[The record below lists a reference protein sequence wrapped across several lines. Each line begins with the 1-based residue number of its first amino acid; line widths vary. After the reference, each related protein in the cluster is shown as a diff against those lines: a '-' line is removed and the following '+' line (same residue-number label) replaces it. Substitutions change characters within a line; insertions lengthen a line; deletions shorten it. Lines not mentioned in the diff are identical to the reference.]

1 MAGVPEKVVQE
12 VEAMMSSTA
21 PVNTK
26 VDQIVQLLRT
36 HGLAHDQVLTP
47 SQILVHPE
55 NRGKSMVSYY
65 DVWSKGSQMTSV
77 GFQPKLLDGQTIC
90 TQMATAET
98 KRLAQV
104 QANRQLVSEAKG
116 HLAPVS
122 GQEGFLSLAGS
133 HSVAFLR
140 CLQAGIQGPEGY
152 HVAIAKSDPA
162 WRAIEQGWC
171 WIVLAASIEEAMP
184 QLPNFIQHAA
194 NSSNSISKAINELEV
209 ALHVATAFEKGL
221 SLPDAIQQA
230 SQGDVR
236 CRASVPAI
244 AKFVQNFGG
253 GSQGFPLLHFLA
265 NFGKQFN
272 ATLLVG
278 TELMSTLVSLDFK
291 QATCIFPMLRVAA
304 WATMLTSPKSQDGFS
319 RILSTND
326 LQKLKA
332 PGMLDQVTQAEN
344 MLQEAWKVQQDLLV
358 EQTHHASHL
367 TKCFGRFAVRVC
379 LFLTNKQRAGRE
391 TKHWQS
397 LQAILTAYTKEIQDS
412 SAGDAI
418 ADHSMTPNMQVT
430 DVLAASNKTIAMLQ
444 NNHMELGKLY
454 TTKDHG
460 AKVFKLTDVTD
471 DHATMT
477 HKPLFQDEEEVHVPL
492 QKLPMWKATKAM
504 MPMLCPQDLAREG
517 MTAKL
522 LLEERARS
530 EVQLALHRAA
540 EKHHVDAQTIA
551 FGQNPQG
558 LFAIKTIRKTIRLV
572 PLGTVNK
579 AKSTA
584 KETKLLIQH
593 GGHSW
598 TIGPFRQNAQFER
611 ARPPRLPA
619 VCQLGPNQMLQEV
632 RPRWQPFQ
640 QMLGQAG
647 PLCGQKDQRHRRHNR
662 HSSPLEPKVGA
673 HVVRCQPPGADL
685 SPPCPRDETM
695 EEFQVSMEPSTAST
709 SFQNWLRAQLVAVHE
724 ATHGDQGSNADLTRI
739 IKAQAMKAQQDSK
752 ATVSKQNMKKP
763 AASKTTEKPVL
774 PAGSKTTVE
783 PEAMDPMEDT
793 LGMTKAQLQA
803 MFGPGFEPNF
813 EEPIGGHLAL
823 HCSKPGCSSWV
834 WCHKLYQRKS
844 GFGRLSTMDA
854 GSNGMTDHLDH
865 DGLVE

>member
-1 MAGVPEKVVQE
+1 
-12 VEAMMSSTA
+12 
-21 PVNTK
+21 
-26 VDQIVQLLRT
+26 
-36 HGLAHDQVLTP
+36 
-47 SQILVHPE
+47 
-55 NRGKSMVSYY
+55 
-65 DVWSKGSQMTSV
+65 
-77 GFQPKLLDGQTIC
+77 
-90 TQMATAET
+90 
-98 KRLAQV
+98 
-104 QANRQLVSEAKG
+104 
-116 HLAPVS
+116 
-122 GQEGFLSLAGS
+122 FLSLAGS

-379 LFLTNKQRAGRE
+379 LFLTNKRRAGRE

-454 TTKDHG
+454 TAKDHG

-598 TIGPFRQNAQFER
+598 TIGPFRQNAQFE
-611 ARPPRLPA
+611 ADSAFCLIPYFWCKPTSETSEVTMVHSTVVESGITIPCLENPA
-619 VCQLGPNQMLQEV
+619 
-632 RPRWQPFQ
+632 
-640 QMLGQAG
+640 
-647 PLCGQKDQRHRRHNR
+647 
-662 HSSPLEPKVGA
+662 PLEQHQPLLFLAA
-673 HVVRCQPPGADL
+673 HAEASEADH
-685 SPPCPRDETM
+685 SEP
-695 EEFQVSMEPSTAST
+695 EPSEAEPKAKAKAKAKAKEQSEPP
-709 SFQNWLRAQLVAVHE
+709 SKRA
-724 ATHGDQGSNADLTRI
+724 
-739 IKAQAMKAQQDSK
+739 
-752 ATVSKQNMKKP
+752 KK
-763 AASKTTEKPVL
+763 
-774 PAGSKTTVE
+774 
-783 PEAMDPMEDT
+783 
-793 LGMTKAQLQA
+793 
-803 MFGPGFEPNF
+803 
-813 EEPIGGHLAL
+813 
-823 HCSKPGCSSWV
+823 
-834 WCHKLYQRKS
+834 
-844 GFGRLSTMDA
+844 
-854 GSNGMTDHLDH
+854 
-865 DGLVE
+865 

>member
-598 TIGPFRQNAQFER
+598 TIGPETSEVTMVHSTVVESGITIPCLEN
-611 ARPPRLPA
+611 PA
-619 VCQLGPNQMLQEV
+619 PLEQHQPLL
-632 RPRWQPFQ
+632 WQPFQ

-739 IKAQAMKAQQDSK
+739 IK
-752 ATVSKQNMKKP
+752 
-763 AASKTTEKPVL
+763 EL
-774 PAGSKTTVE
+774 
-783 PEAMDPMEDT
+783 
-793 LGMTKAQLQA
+793 
-803 MFGPGFEPNF
+803 
-813 EEPIGGHLAL
+813 L
-823 HCSKPGCSSWV
+823 HQP
-834 WCHKLYQRKS
+834 
-844 GFGRLSTMDA
+844 
-854 GSNGMTDHLDH
+854 
-865 DGLVE
+865 